1 MSDTTVSDRTVHV
14 LHPAWKLAKTPI
26 PAPLAERMGLSPGE
40 FQRLRDC
47 VMARARVGARS
58 PQHKTRAELVLRC
71 FFEHKP
77 LWVQEWSCDSLGV
90 EGRKEARRNNLRFR
104 GARWANSAFPGNVL
118 SNGYA
123 AFLQDTTPGETD
135 PKAASLNAA
144 YAIGDFCE
152 LYREWAGV
160 EADITPRLEHLE
172 RVRST
177 SRLAKARMR
186 AEWNVKRGVNL

>member
-47 VMARARVGARS
+47 VMASARVGARS
-58 PQHKTRAELVLRC
+58 PQHKTRAEHVLRC

-77 LWVQEWSCDSLGV
+77 LWVQEWSRDSLGA
-90 EGRKEARRNNLRFR
+90 EGRETARWDNGRFR
-104 GARWANSAFPGNVL
+104 GARWANSATPTYWL
-118 SNGYA
+118 TRGYRE
-123 AFLQDTTPGETD
+123 FLGVDDQPARMDAEMAKTLQT
-135 PKAASLNAA
+135 L
-144 YAIGDFCE
+144 GDY
-152 LYREWAGV
+152 YREWAKV

>member
-1 MSDTTVSDRTVHV
+1 MSDTTVSDRTVHA

-47 VMARARVGARS
+47 VMASARVGARS
-58 PQHKTRAELVLRC
+58 PQHKTRAEHVLRC

-90 EGRKEARRNNLRFR
+90 EGRASARRDNGRFR
-104 GARWANSAFPGNVL
+104 GARWANSASPTYWL
-118 SNGYA
+118 TLGYWE
-123 AFLQDTTPGETD
+123 FLGVVDQPARMGAEMTKTLQT
-135 PKAASLNAA
+135 L
-144 YAIGDFCE
+144 GDY
-152 LYREWAGV
+152 YREWAKV
-160 EADITPRLEHLE
+160 EVDISPRLEHLE

>member
-58 PQHKTRAELVLRC
+58 PQHKTRAEHVLRC

-77 LWVQEWSCDSLGV
+77 LWVQEWSCDSLGA
-90 EGRKEARRNNLRFR
+90 EGRETARGDNLRFR
-104 GARWANSAFPGNVL
+104 GARWANSASPTYWL
-118 SNGYA
+118 TLGYRE
-123 AFLQDTTPGETD
+123 FLRVDDQPARMDAEMAKTLQT
-135 PKAASLNAA
+135 L
-144 YAIGDFCE
+144 GDY
-152 LYREWAGV
+152 YREWAEV
-160 EADITPRLEHLE
+160 EADISPRLENLE
-172 RVRST
+172 RVRRE

-186 AEWNVKRGVNL
+186 AEWNVKLGITR